1 VTSSE
6 YLSTFVYTC
15 LTGSY
20 SIRLVKTEAR
30 VEQLSSRELP
40 SNSSWFSHWWGQ
52 SCRKN
57 TTPYDAQA

>member
-20 SIRLVKTEAR
+20 TVG
-30 VEQLSSRELP
+30 QD
-40 SNSSWFSHWWGQ
+40 WGQ
-52 SCRKN
+52 SRAAQLQR
-57 TTPYDAQA
+57 TPIKQQLV